1 MASGRTLH
9 VRCTTWDQ
17 VEVFHTRKLRRG
29 KLLSMKVPFHSD
41 RGAAVTLNLELPNR
55 VVIAI
60 DGTVLKSS
68 PVEADPKAAKTEA
81 GKTWL
86 EVELIGFTEEIV
98 AQIRRMAAG
107 LPPEPEAVPEL
118 APEPTFPPPVARARR
133 ASTSQSAIPRGP
145 ESAAPSGP
153 QSAAPSGPQSVT
165 PSGPQSAAPSG
176 PQSVTPSGPQS
187 AAVSGP
193 QGAVPTTL
201 ENRAPSGPQRAAND
215 PPADERA
222 VFQQLTAELRRL
234 RTLAVHEVLGVA
246 RDADAEE
253 IRLGWMGLMRR
264 YHPDLV
270 ARRNAP
276 AITHLAEE
284 LTILANR
291 AYDRL
296 RVALVAEGR
305 ATSVGP
311 ALTTPPGWLVGFD
324 DISSTASSLRAKLA
338 QTLPSGGNAPP
349 VEPVLPPAPP
359 AEGGEAFEQRARVML
374 GDGDAD
380 NAQEVL
386 AAALCVYPRSRPLR
400 SLYYVASAIS
410 ALGKGEVMLATSQ
423 LETAL
428 AHHEA
433 CHEAAALLEL
443 LRRPNTP
450 VADDEMKRLF
460 R

>member
-1 MASGRTLH
+1 MAGARTLH
-9 VRCTTWDQ
+9 VRCATWEQ
-17 VEVFHTRKLRRG
+17 VEVFQTRKLRRG
-29 KLLSMKVPFHSD
+29 KLLSMRVPF
-41 RGAAVTLNLELPNR
+41 RAEPGAEVTLNLELPNQ
-55 VVIAI
+55 VVIVV
-60 DGTVLKSS
+60 DGVVLKAS
-68 PVEADPKAAKTEA
+68 PVEADPKAGRSDA

-86 EVELIGFTEEIV
+86 EVELVGFTEDVI
-98 AQIRRMAAG
+98 ARIRRMAAG
-107 LPPEPEAVPEL
+107 ADPAEEAPS
-118 APEPTFPPPVARARR
+118 PPPRARTTGQI
-133 ASTSQSAIPRGP
+133 A
-145 ESAAPSGP
+145 AAPGDD
-153 QSAAPSGPQSVT
+153 
-165 PSGPQSAAPSG
+165 
-176 PQSVTPSGPQS
+176 
-187 AAVSGP
+187 
-193 QGAVPTTL
+193 L
-201 ENRAPSGPQRAAND
+201 
-215 PPADERA
+215 PADEREL
-222 VFQQLTAELRRL
+222 FQQLTVELRRV
-234 RTLAVHEVLGVA
+234 RALAVHEVLGLP

-253 IRLGWMGLMRR
+253 IRLGWMNLVRR

-305 ATSVGP
+305 AASVGP
-311 ALTTPPGWLVGFD
+311 ALTPPPGWLVGFE
-324 DISSTASSLRAKLA
+324 DISSTGSILRNKLA
-338 QTLPSGGNAPP
+338 QTLQNGGNAPQ
-349 VEPVLPPAPP
+349 VEPIARPPSTSAV
-359 AEGGEAFEQRARVML
+359 EGGEAFEQRARAML

-428 AHHEA
+428 AHHED
-433 CHEAAALLEL
+433 CIEAAAILDL
-443 LRRPNTP
+443 LRRPNAP
-450 VADDEMKRLF
+450 PASDEMTRLF

>member
-1 MASGRTLH
+1 VAAPRTLH

-29 KLLSMKVPFHSD
+29 KLLSMKVPFRAD
-41 RGAAVTLNLELPNR
+41 PGAEVTLNLELPNQ
-55 VVIAI
+55 VAIAI
-60 DGTVLKSS
+60 AGVVLKSS
-68 PVEADPKAAKTEA
+68 PVEPDPKAPQGKSDA

-86 EVELIGFTEEIV
+86 EVELIGFTEQV
-98 AQIRRMAAG
+98 LGRIRTMASG
-107 LPPEPEAVPEL
+107 SSDPG
-118 APEPTFPPPVARARR
+118 APEPAPRAASQRANSTRDTRPPGAAAPEPARA
-133 ASTSQSAIPRGP
+133 
-145 ESAAPSGP
+145 AAPEPLATGDE
-153 QSAAPSGPQSVT
+153 
-165 PSGPQSAAPSG
+165 
-176 PQSVTPSGPQS
+176 
-187 AAVSGP
+187 
-193 QGAVPTTL
+193 L
-201 ENRAPSGPQRAAND
+201 D
-215 PPADERA
+215 ADERA
-222 VFQQLTAELRRL
+222 VFQHLTGELRRL
-234 RTLAVHEVLGVA
+234 RSVAVHEVLGVA
-246 RDADAEE
+246 RDADAEA
-253 IRLGWMGLMRR
+253 IRRGWMDLMLRH
-264 YHPDLV
+264 HPDLV

-311 ALTTPPGWLVGFD
+311 ALTPPPGWLVGFD
-324 DISSTASSLRAKLA
+324 DISSTGSIMRTRFA
-338 QTLPSGGNAPP
+338 QTVQNGGNAPQ
-349 VEPVLPPAPP
+349 VETIPPPP
-359 AEGGEAFEQRARVML
+359 SQVHGGEAFELRARAML

-410 ALGKGEVMLATSQ
+410 ALSKGERMLATSQ

-433 CHEAAALLEL
+433 CTEAAAILEL
-443 LRRPNTP
+443 LRRPNGS
-450 VADDEMKRLF
+450 AMNDEMKRLF

>member
-1 MASGRTLH
+1 MPGGRTLH

-60 DGTVLKSS
+60 AGTVLKSS
-68 PVEADPKAAKTEA
+68 PVDPDPKAPSNKADA

-86 EVELIGFTEEIV
+86 EVELVGFTEQVI

-107 LPPEPEAVPEL
+107 LPALSEPDPEPDPEPE
-118 APEPTFPPPVARARR
+118 PEPEPAFEPPPPRPRAHR
-133 ASTSQSAIPRGP
+133 ASTL
-145 ESAAPSGP
+145 
-153 QSAAPSGPQSVT
+153 
-165 PSGPQSAAPSG
+165 
-176 PQSVTPSGPQS
+176 
-187 AAVSGP
+187 
-193 QGAVPTTL
+193 VPDDL
-201 ENRAPSGPQRAAND
+201 
-215 PPADERA
+215 PADERA
-222 VFQQLTAELRRL
+222 LFQHLTAELRRL
-234 RTLAVHEVLGVA
+234 RSVAVHEVLGVA
-246 RDADAEE
+246 RDADAEA
-253 IRLGWMGLMRR
+253 IRLGWMDLMRR
-264 YHPDLV
+264 HHPDLV

-276 AITHLAEE
+276 AITHLSEE

-311 ALTTPPGWLVGFD
+311 ALKPPPGWLVGFD
-324 DISSTASSLRAKLA
+324 DISSTGSILRAKLA
-338 QTLPSGGNAPP
+338 QTLQNGGNAPQ
-349 VEPVLPPAPP
+349 VEPLPPPAAP
-359 AEGGEAFEQRARVML
+359 AAQAHGGEAFELRARAML
-374 GDGDAD
+374 GEGDAD

-410 ALGKGEVMLATSQ
+410 ALAKGEVMLATSQ

-428 AHHEA
+428 AHHES
-433 CHEAAALLEL
+433 CNEAAAILEL
-443 LRRPNTP
+443 LRRPNAQ
-450 VADDEMKRLF
+450 VVDDEMKRLF

>member
-9 VRCTTWDQ
+9 VRCTTWEQ

-60 DGTVLKSS
+60 EGTVLKSS
-68 PVEADPKAAKTEA
+68 PVEPDPKAAKPEP

-86 EVELIGFTEEIV
+86 EVELIGFTEDVI

-107 LPPEPEAVPEL
+107 LPAEPEA
-118 APEPTFPPPVARARR
+118 APEPPPPVPRARR
-133 ASTSQSAIPRGP
+133 ASTSQSAIPSTPASAIPSAPASAIPSGP
-145 ESAAPSGP
+145 ASAIPSGPASAIPSGPASAIPSAPHSTAPSGP
-153 QSAAPSGPQSVT
+153 LHSADDSPV
-165 PSGPQSAAPSG
+165 
-176 PQSVTPSGPQS
+176 
-187 AAVSGP
+187 
-193 QGAVPTTL
+193 
-201 ENRAPSGPQRAAND
+201 
-215 PPADERA
+215 DERT

-253 IRLGWMGLMRR
+253 IRLGWMDLMRR

-324 DISSTASSLRAKLA
+324 DISSSTSSLRAKLA
-338 QTLPSGGNAPP
+338 QTLPSGGKAPPAEPIVAPP
-349 VEPVLPPAPP
+349 VPAP
-359 AEGGEAFEQRARVML
+359 AEGGEAFEQRARAML

-428 AHHEA
+428 AHHED
-433 CHEAAALLEL
+433 CNEAAALLEL

>member
-1 MASGRTLH
+1 MASARTLH
-9 VRCTTWDQ
+9 VRCTTWEQ

-41 RGAAVTLNLELPNR
+41 PGSEVTLNLELPNQ
-55 VVIAI
+55 VVIVI
-60 DGTVLKSS
+60 EGTVLKSS
-68 PVEADPKAAKTEA
+68 PVEPDPKAAKPEA

-86 EVELIGFTEEIV
+86 EVELAGFTEEVI
-98 AQIRRMAAG
+98 ARIRRMAAG
-107 LPPEPEAVPEL
+107 DGEPI
-118 APEPTFPPPVARARR
+118 PTRPVRVTGEHPIIDGARA
-133 ASTSQSAIPRGP
+133 AGDSFTGKL
-145 ESAAPSGP
+145 PSGVGTP
-153 QSAAPSGPQSVT
+153 ARTTDGAQDPSD
-165 PSGPQSAAPSG
+165 
-176 PQSVTPSGPQS
+176 
-187 AAVSGP
+187 
-193 QGAVPTTL
+193 L
-201 ENRAPSGPQRAAND
+201 
-215 PPADERA
+215 PADERA
-222 VFQQLTAELRRL
+222 MFQHLTGELRRL
-234 RTLAVHEVLGVA
+234 RSVAVHEVLGVE

-253 IRLGWMGLMRR
+253 IRRGWMNLVRR
-264 YHPDLV
+264 HHPDLV

-311 ALTTPPGWLVGFD
+311 ALSPPPGWLVGFD
-324 DISSTASSLRAKLA
+324 DISSTGSILRAKLA
-338 QTLPSGGNAPP
+338 QSLQTEGNAPP
-349 VEPVLPPAPP
+349 VEPIPPAPSSQVQ
-359 AEGGEAFEQRARVML
+359 GGEAFELRARAML
-374 GDGDAD
+374 GEGDAD

-428 AHHEA
+428 AHHEQ
-433 CHEAAALLEL
+433 CTEAAAILEL
-443 LRRPNTP
+443 LRRSSQP
-450 VADDEMKRLF
+450 VQNDEMKRLF

>member
-1 MASGRTLH
+1 MAGARTLH

-29 KLLSMKVPFHSD
+29 KLLSMKVPFRCDPGSE
-41 RGAAVTLNLELPNR
+41 VTLNLELPNQ

-60 DGTVLKSS
+60 AGVVLKSS
-68 PVEADPKAAKTEA
+68 PVEADPNAAKPEP

-86 EVELIGFTEEIV
+86 EVEMVGFTDDVIGR
-98 AQIRRMAAG
+98 IRAMSASETAAA
-107 LPPEPEAVPEL
+107 EPA
-118 APEPTFPPPVARARR
+118 PPPVPPAGPSRAPRVTGDLRAASARA
-133 ASTSQSAIPRGP
+133 ASDVEIEA
-145 ESAAPSGP
+145 
-153 QSAAPSGPQSVT
+153 
-165 PSGPQSAAPSG
+165 
-176 PQSVTPSGPQS
+176 
-187 AAVSGP
+187 
-193 QGAVPTTL
+193 L
-201 ENRAPSGPQRAAND
+201 
-215 PPADERA
+215 PADERA
-222 VFQQLTAELRRL
+222 VFQYLTGELRRL
-234 RTLAVHEVLGVA
+234 RSLAVHEVLDVDH
-246 RDADAEE
+246 DADTEE
-253 IRLGWMGLMRR
+253 IRRGWMALVRR
-264 YHPDLV
+264 HHPDLV

-311 ALTTPPGWLVGFD
+311 ALAPPPGWLVGFD
-324 DISSTASSLRAKLA
+324 DISSTGSIVRTKIA
-338 QTLPSGGNAPP
+338 QTLQNGGNAPQ
-349 VEPVLPPAPP
+349 VGTFPPPLAQVH
-359 AEGGEAFEQRARVML
+359 GGEAFELRARAML

-410 ALGKGEVMLATSQ
+410 ALSKGERMLATSQ

-428 AHHEA
+428 AHHEH
-433 CHEAAALLEL
+433 CTEAAAILDLM
-443 LRRPNTP
+443 RRQNVEALT
-450 VADDEMKRLF
+450 DEMRRLF